1 MQGILVV
8 NKRQGIT
15 SHDCI
20 YILRDLLEIKKIGHT
35 GTLDP
40 MATGVL
46 PMTIGKA
53 TRVSSF
59 IQNSEKE
66 YIATIEFG
74 IETDTEDITGNI
86 IERSDKIPTEK
97 EVLDILPKFTGRIEQ
112 IPPMYSAV
120 RVDGRKLYKIAR
132 EGKVVDRPKR
142 EIHVESLKLL
152 DSNPFTLKIKCSSG
166 TYVRTLISDIGKELG
181 TFATMTSLIRTKV
194 GPFSVEN
201 AIKIDDLES
210 MTKEEIEEKLY
221 PTDFALRNIPKY
233 NVPKSFFERLINGVK
248 FYDNNRIND
257 GKYSIYCLD
266 EFIGI
271 GEFVDGRLKIKVL
284 RWR

>member
-20 YILRDLLEIKKIGHT
+20 YILRDLLGIKKIGHT

-97 EVLDILPKFTGRIEQ
+97 EVLKILPKFTGRIEQ

-132 EGKVVDRPKR
+132 EGKVIDRPKR
-142 EIHVESLKLL
+142 EIYVESLELL
-152 DSNPFTLKIKCSSG
+152 ESNPFTLKINCSSG

-248 FYDNNRIND
+248 FYDNRMND
-257 GKYSIYCLD
+257 GKYSIYCRD

-284 RWR
+284 R

>member
-20 YILRDLLEIKKIGHT
+20 YILRDLLGIKKIGHT

-86 IERSDKIPTEK
+86 VERSDKIPTEE
-97 EVLDILPKFTGRIEQ
+97 EVLEILPNFTGRIEQ

-132 EGKVVDRPKR
+132 EGKVIDRPKR
-142 EIHVESLKLL
+142 EINVSSLEFLE
-152 DSNPFTLKIKCSSG
+152 SNPFTLKIKCSSG

-201 AIKIDDLES
+201 AIKLDDLEI
-210 MTKEEIEEKLY
+210 MKKEEIEEKLY
-221 PTDFALRNIPKY
+221 PTDFALRNLPKY

-248 FYDNNRIND
+248 FYDNRMKD
-257 GKYSIYCLD
+257 GKYSIYCRD

>member
-1 MQGILVV
+1 MQGILVF

-20 YILRDLLEIKKIGHT
+20 YILRDLLGIKKIGHT

-46 PMTIGKA
+46 PMAIGKA

-59 IQNSEKE
+59 IQDSEKE

-86 IERSDKIPTEK
+86 TNRSDKIPTKDEII
-97 EVLDILPKFTGRIEQ
+97 EILPKFTGIIEQ

-120 RVDGRKLYKIAR
+120 RLGGRKLYKIAR

-142 EIHVESLKLL
+142 EVNIHGLELM
-152 DSNPFTLKIKCSSG
+152 DTDPFLLKINCSSG
-166 TYVRTLISDIGKELG
+166 TYVRTLISDIGKSLG

-194 GPFSVEN
+194 GPFTVEK
-201 AIKIDDLES
+201 AIKIDDLEN
-210 MTKEEIEEKLY
+210 MTREEIEDKFY
-221 PTDFALRNIPKY
+221 PTEFALRNIPRY

-248 FYDNNRIND
+248 FFDNRMKD
-257 GKYSIYCLD
+257 GKYSIYCRD

-284 RWR
+284 R

>member
-20 YILRDLLEIKKIGHT
+20 YILRDLLGIKKIGHS

-59 IQNSEKE
+59 IQDSEKE

-86 IERSDKIPTEK
+86 INRSDKIPTK
-97 EVLDILPKFTGRIEQ
+97 EEILEILPKFTGVIEQ
-112 IPPMYSAV
+112 TPPMYSAV
-120 RVDGRKLYKIAR
+120 RLGGRKLYKIAR

-142 EIHVESLKLL
+142 KVKIYGLELL
-152 DSNPFTLKIKCSSG
+152 GTNPYKVKINCSSG
-166 TYVRTLISDIGKELG
+166 TYVRTLISDIGKSLV
-181 TFATMTSLIRTKV
+181 TFATMTSLVRTKV
-194 GPFSVEN
+194 GPFTVEK
-201 AIKIDDLES
+201 AITIDDLEN
-210 MTKEEIEEKLY
+210 MTKEEIEEKFY
-221 PTDFALRNIPKY
+221 PTEFALRNMPRY

-248 FYDNNRIND
+248 FFDNRMED
-257 GKYSIYCLD
+257 GKYSVYCRD

-271 GEFVDGRLKIKVL
+271 GEFIDGRLKIKVL
-284 RWR
+284 R

>member
-20 YILRDLLEIKKIGHT
+20 YILRDLLGIKKIGHT

-66 YIATIEFG
+66 YIATIKFG

-86 IERSDKIPTEK
+86 LERSDKIPTK
-97 EVLDILPKFTGRIEQ
+97 DEVLEILPKFTGRIEQ
-112 IPPMYSAV
+112 TPPMYSAV

-142 EIHVESLKLL
+142 EINVSSLKLL
-152 DSNPFTLKIKCSSG
+152 ETNPFTLKINCSSG

-248 FYDNNRIND
+248 FYDKRMND
-257 GKYSIYCLD
+257 GKYSIYCRD

>member
-20 YILRDLLEIKKIGHT
+20 YILRDLLGIKKIGHT

-97 EVLDILPKFTGRIEQ
+97 EVLKILPKFTGRIEQ
-112 IPPMYSAV
+112 TPPMYSAV

-142 EIHVESLKLL
+142 EIHVESLELL
-152 DSNPFTLKIKCSSG
+152 DSNPFTLKINCSSG

-248 FYDNNRIND
+248 FYDKRMND
-257 GKYSIYCLD
+257 GKYSIYCRD

>member
-20 YILRDLLEIKKIGHT
+20 YILRDLLGIKKIGHT

-132 EGKVVDRPKR
+132 EGRVVDRPKR
-142 EIHVESLKLL
+142 EINVSSLELL
-152 DSNPFTLKIKCSSG
+152 DSNPFTLKINCSSG

-248 FYDNNRIND
+248 FYDNRMND
-257 GKYSIYCLD
+257 GKYSIYCRD

-284 RWR
+284 R

>member
-20 YILRDLLEIKKIGHT
+20 YILRDLLGIKKIGHS

-59 IQNSEKE
+59 IQDSEKE

-86 IERSDKIPTEK
+86 INRSDKIPTK
-97 EVLDILPKFTGRIEQ
+97 EEILEILLKFTGVIEQ
-112 IPPMYSAV
+112 TPPMYSAV
-120 RVDGRKLYKIAR
+120 RLGGRKLYKIAR

-142 EIHVESLKLL
+142 KVKIYGLELL
-152 DSNPFTLKIKCSSG
+152 GTNPYKVKINCSSG
-166 TYVRTLISDIGKELG
+166 TYVRTLISDIGKSLG
-181 TFATMTSLIRTKV
+181 TLATMTSLVRTKV
-194 GPFSVEN
+194 GPFTVEK
-201 AIKIDDLES
+201 AITIDDLEN
-210 MTKEEIEEKLY
+210 MTKEEIEEKFY
-221 PTDFALRNIPKY
+221 PTEFALRNMPRY

-248 FYDNNRIND
+248 FFDNRMED
-257 GKYSIYCLD
+257 GKYSVYCRD

-271 GEFVDGRLKIKVL
+271 GEFIDGRLKIKVL
-284 RWR
+284 R